1 MCIQEALTITPKH
14 LLTAL
19 LVLAFNLSVAKA
31 QEFRVAESKIFTPQN
46 KKVLRLKDSASDRQL
61 ILFQTN
67 LRVNTDGTP
76 LSYHPQHPRGE
87 RLAINTVCNGVA
99 VRRVNESDNLCLN
112 EASFDE
118 AIQVFERWRDSNY
131 QEVSGYTFTWQ
142 NVLAASKENG
152 REVPC
157 IFKSGEFKGYF
168 GSLTHLKNGINGD
181 KGECEIN
188 DQVNPLRV
196 PALVLA
202 GGEQPLKTFGAR
214 VGDLLIAYHPRTK
227 LFSSAVIG
235 DSGPPDNLGEG
246 SVLLNMKLLGRTT
259 PPTNKRETYG
269 LSIENT
275 KVLIAIIPRSRDFRV
290 AKPYTAE
297 NIEQRLNDWRAEA
310 GFTTPEKLI
319 DLMKSFQPRLN

>member
-1 MCIQEALTITPKH
+1 M
-14 LLTAL
+14 
-19 LVLAFNLSVAKA
+19 
-31 QEFRVAESKIFTPQN
+31 
-46 KKVLRLKDSASDRQL
+46 
-61 ILFQTN
+61 
-67 LRVNTDGTP
+67 
-76 LSYHPQHPRGE
+76 
-87 RLAINTVCNGVA
+87 
-99 VRRVNESDNLCLN
+99 
-112 EASFDE
+112 
-118 AIQVFERWRDSNY
+118 
-131 QEVSGYTFTWQ
+131 
-142 NVLAASKENG
+142 
-152 REVPC
+152 
-157 IFKSGEFKGYF
+157 
-168 GSLTHLKNGINGD
+168 
-181 KGECEIN
+181 
-188 DQVNPLRV
+188 RV

-297 NIEQRLNDWRAEA
+297 NIEQRLSDWRAEA
-310 GFTTPEKLI
+310 GFSTPEKLI